1 MITSKTK
8 LAGLIGNPVGHS
20 LSPAMHN
27 AGFKHLFK
35 QGGLDCRYFAFP
47 VAPERLGDAIRG
59 ISALNFL
66 GANITIPYKEK
77 TLQFLDDIH
86 EEAKFIGAVNT
97 IVNDDG
103 RLTGY
108 NTDGRGFMKSME
120 EAGVSLKGK
129 RVFMCGAGG
138 AARAITYYIAIEA
151 AQLRIFDIDTPK
163 LNALVRDLKKVNPEV
178 HAEPSTTAIAASDIL
193 INATPIGLHTGD
205 PLPIDKTL
213 LRGDLVV
220 CDVIYKDT
228 PLLIEAKRL
237 GCTTVN
243 GLGMLFWQGVL
254 AFELWT
260 HAAAPVEIMRDAL
273 MTEYNRI

>member
-35 QGGLDCRYFAFP
+35 QGGLDCRYFALP

-77 TLQFLDDIH
+77 ALPFLDDIH
-86 EEAKFIGAVNT
+86 EEARFIGAVNT
-97 IVNDDG
+97 IVNDNG
-103 RLTGY
+103 KLIGH

-120 EAGVSLKGK
+120 EAGVSLKDK
-129 RVFMCGAGG
+129 RVLMSGAGG
-138 AARAITYYIAIEA
+138 AARAITYYIAKEA
-151 AQLRIFDIDTPK
+151 RSLRIFDPDTPK

-178 HAEPSTTAIAASDIL
+178 HAKNSVNPSQVSDIF
-193 INATPIGLHTGD
+193 INATPLGLSQGD
-205 PLPIDKTL
+205 QLPIDKTFL
-213 LRGDLVV
+213 KEGLIV

-260 HAAAPVEIMRDAL
+260 HAAAPVEIMREAL